1 MKPVYFLMGL
11 TASVKSDCRTTAE
24 MEGQW
29 VSGDLER
36 NSLENGNWR

>member
-1 MKPVYFLMGL
+1 MKPVYFLTGL
-11 TASVKSDCRTTAE
+11 TASVKSDCRTAAE
-24 MEGQW
+24 VEGQW